1 MILIS
6 ILSSHNLM
14 TFLYFPAN
22 TLDVKFDSIEN
33 MMFTRVMVT
42 DKSGSPK
49 LDVAVNV
56 ITKNDGD

>member
-1 MILIS
+1 
-6 ILSSHNLM
+6 M